1 MSWNTCNL
9 YTGTNNTNVVS
20 NPIKFDSTSEPIY
33 NNLDVG
39 ICSTTG
45 MR

>member
-1 MSWNTCNL
+1 MYWNTCNL
-9 YTGTNNTNVVS
+9 YTGTNTNVVS
-20 NPIKFDSTSEPIY
+20 NPIMFDSTSKPIY
-33 NNLDVG
+33 NSLDVG